1 MTESIDSHAGNEFA
15 QLGAGIMGS
24 SIASA
29 LALAGANVTVLA
41 RDAQRARLR
50 THELLSK
57 ARRWGLS
64 DETGIDVARER
75 LRFVASP
82 DEVPDTVGA
91 VLESLPE
98 SLPLKVDV
106 LGRVLQRLGDG
117 VVVATNTS
125 SLSVR
130 EIGEGIGREE
140 STVGLHF
147 MNPALLMPVV
157 EVVSTTE
164 AAPAAVQRCLRIAA
178 RLGKRVIFVAD
189 DAPGFVWNRL
199 QIALLREA
207 VQLVSDGVAS
217 PGDVDAAVE
226 LGLARRWQY
235 AGPLMTARLG
245 GAETFRIVATNLLPL
260 CSQRHE
266 LDDLERHLPSPENAA
281 AVGAAR
287 EEGLAELLISQEARF
302 ADVAEERGIRG

>member
-1 MTESIDSHAGNEFA
+1 MTVHIDSYADNELA
-15 QLGAGIMGS
+15 VLGAGIMGS

-41 RDAQRARLR
+41 RNAQRARLR
-50 THELLSK
+50 THEILSK
-57 ARRWGLS
+57 ARRWELS
-64 DETGIDVARER
+64 DETGASLARER
-75 LRFVASP
+75 LRFAASP
-82 DEVPDTVGA
+82 EEVPDA
-91 VLESLPE
+91 VSAVIESLPE

-130 EIGEGIGREE
+130 EIGEGIGREA

-157 EVVSTTE
+157 EVVRTAE
-164 AAPAAVQRCLRIAA
+164 ASPAAVQRCLQIAA
-178 RLGKRVIFVAD
+178 RLGKRTICVAGD
-189 DAPGFVWNRL
+189 SPGFVWNRL

-207 VQLVSDGVAS
+207 VQLVNDGVAS
-217 PGDVDAAVE
+217 SRDVDAAVE

-245 GAETFRIVATNLLPL
+245 GAETFRIVARNLLPL

-266 LDDLERHLPSPENAA
+266 LDDLERHLPSPESAA

-287 EEGLAELLISQEARF
+287 EQDLAQLLVSQRPPF
-302 ADVAEERGIRG
+302 AGVADERGTRG